1 MKKIYLV
8 FSEIKN
14 GKYYAHAE
22 TIKAGEN
29 LMNYVDRY
37 GKTDIIHICE
47 SATQAA
53 YLAADWNAAY
63 KRNGTNLY
71 DWQ

>member
-8 FSEIKN
+8 FSETKE

-22 TIKAGEN
+22 TIKTGEN
-29 LMNYVDRY
+29 LHVFVERY
-37 GKTDIIHICE
+37 PNADIICPCE

-53 YLAADWNAAY
+53 YLAAEWNQAC
-63 KRNGTNLY
+63 RNNHTFMY
-71 DWQ
+71 E